1 LTPEAATEIPPR
13 AEVVI
18 CGAGIAGIALAHR
31 LTVHAG
37 VRDVLL
43 VDARPPLSLTSDK
56 STEAYRNWWPGPDDA
71 MIELMNRSI
80 DLLEELARESGNVF
94 RLNRRGYLY
103 ATADPMHL
111 QELEAAAARAE
122 ALGAGTLRWHTAASR
137 SYQQAAA
144 EGFETSATGA
154 DLLLGLLVHERFPFL
169 AADVVGVVHVRRAG
183 WFSGQQLGMHL
194 LEQATLHGTRLVR
207 ARVSAIDRAAGHV
220 AGVEL
225 DCAGRPARVATGC
238 FVDAAGP
245 HVGSVAEMLGVTLP
259 VFSERHLKASFR
271 DRLGVIPRDAPLL
284 IWEDAQELAWTSEE
298 RAALGDAPET
308 RWLLE
313 RFPPSVHSRPE
324 GGPGSDNILILWP
337 YDTEPV
343 QPVEPLP
350 ESPGFAEV
358 VLRGMSRMVP
368 GLRAYFDPVPRA
380 FIDGGYYT
388 KTRENRFLACPLPVP
403 GAFVIGALS
412 GYGLMAAPGAAEILA
427 AHITGTA
434 LPAYASAFALGRY
447 ADPEYVRRLRD
458 WGPTGQL

>member
-1 LTPEAATEIPPR
+1 
-13 AEVVI
+13 
-18 CGAGIAGIALAHR
+18 
-31 LTVHAG
+31 
-37 VRDVLL
+37 
-43 VDARPPLSLTSDK
+43 
-56 STEAYRNWWPGPDDA
+56 
-71 MIELMNRSI
+71 
-80 DLLEELARESGNVF
+80 
-94 RLNRRGYLY
+94 
-103 ATADPMHL
+103 
-111 QELEAAAARAE
+111 
-122 ALGAGTLRWHTAASR
+122 
-137 SYQQAAA
+137 
-144 EGFETSATGA
+144 
-154 DLLLGLLVHERFPFL
+154 
-169 AADVVGVVHVRRAG
+169 
-183 WFSGQQLGMHL
+183 
-194 LEQATLHGTRLVR
+194 
-207 ARVSAIDRAAGHV
+207 
-220 AGVEL
+220 
-225 DCAGRPARVATGC
+225 
-238 FVDAAGP
+238 
-245 HVGSVAEMLGVTLP
+245 